1 MYDRFGG
8 LVVVELVKGGGQGGL
23 GPVGRLGDL
32 FASRVLNTNIELH
45 PTDNTVCKS
54 LRI

>member
-23 GPVGRLGDL
+23 GPIGRLGDL
-32 FASRVLNTNIELH
+32 VASRVLKTNI
-45 PTDNTVCKS
+45 
-54 LRI
+54 